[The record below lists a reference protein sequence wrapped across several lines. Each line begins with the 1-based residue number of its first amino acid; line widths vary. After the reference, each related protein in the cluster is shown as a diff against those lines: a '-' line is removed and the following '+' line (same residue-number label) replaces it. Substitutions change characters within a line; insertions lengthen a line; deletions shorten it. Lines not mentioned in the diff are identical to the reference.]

1 MSSTAI
7 FNININI
14 NKSLLGPQS
23 SIDIYLYFW
32 LYREYE
38 EVVGEEDN
46 IIEAILILYNT
57 VSATRYQVGNIVMLV
72 FDLKLKLNQSQ

>member
-1 MSSTAI
+1 MIRIFTLNYTARSPTAI

-57 VSATRYQVGNIVMLV
+57 VSATSTR
-72 FDLKLKLNQSQ
+72 

>member
-14 NKSLLGPQS
+14 VLH
-23 SIDIYLYFW
+23 
-32 LYREYE
+32 REYK

-57 VSATRYQVGNIVMLV
+57 VSATRYQVGNIIMLV

>member
-14 NKSLLGPQS
+14 NKTLLGPQS
-23 SIDIYLYFW
+23 SIYIYLYFLVV
-32 LYREYE
+32 LYREYK

-46 IIEAILILYNT
+46 IIEAILILYT
-57 VSATRYQVGNIVMLV
+57 VYATRYILGR
-72 FDLKLKLNQSQ
+72 